1 MNQDQENTSK
11 QEQSQFPEDIKSK
24 SSKKTIII
32 SIVVLALAIVSG
44 TIGYSLYQNS
54 KLDSPDQPRP
64 NYLVQKQNESSA
76 QQQLLLKFDSFKKS
90 INQQLGRISQQAK
103 STQKSNPKL
112 EQGIL
117 QINQAIDNIRN
128 SNNNN
133 NATHAA
139 KVIKLEQLINQS
151 NQRLISQIKQ
161 LEQNRDSKPNAP
173 FALTSIDI
181 WNSKP
186 QATIQWGAKQSIV
199 DIGDK
204 RLGWKISDIDFDKE
218 QIQITNNKQQL
229 ILEMIR

>member
-1 MNQDQENTSK
+1 MSQDQENVS
-11 QEQSQFPEDIKSK
+11 EQNQFPEDINPK
-24 SSKKTIII
+24 SSKKKMIA
-32 SIVVLALAIVSG
+32 SIVALALVVVSSVV
-44 TIGYSLYQNS
+44 GYSFYQNS
-54 KLDSPDQPRP
+54 KQNSQDQLRP
-64 NYLVQKQNESSA
+64 NHLVQKQNESSV
-76 QQQLLLKFDSFKKS
+76 QQRLLLKFDSLKES
-90 INQQLGRISQQAK
+90 INQQLGRINQQAK

-117 QINQAIDNIRN
+117 QINQAINNIRN

-151 NQRLISQIKQ
+151 NQILINQIKQ
-161 LEQNRDSKPNAP
+161 LEQTRDSKPNAP
-173 FALTSIDI
+173 FTLTSIDI

-204 RLGWKISDIDFDKE
+204 RLGWKIVNIDFDKE
-218 QIQITNNKQQL
+218 QIQITSNDKQL